1 MESRIRELE
10 LSKIEKEIKDKE
22 QELKRLKDKYY
33 IVEWGNVRK
42 IISYTEAY
50 YMLLKID
57 YVNERL
63 FILTQYDLFYIP
75 NFCDLFYIP
84 IFKIKVKEVNK

>member
-1 MESRIRELE
+1 
-10 LSKIEKEIKDKE
+10 
-22 QELKRLKDKYY
+22 
-33 IVEWGNVRK
+33 
-42 IISYTEAY
+42 
-50 YMLLKID
+50 MLLKID